1 MNLPPVTPDGLTSAK
16 PLPKA
21 GLALAILT
29 AMNLLNYIDRYVPSA
44 VKEPLKTDLHLTDA
58 ETAWPLT
65 AFVVVYMIAS
75 PIFGSLA
82 DRYPRRGVIAAGV
95 ALWSLATAAAAW
107 ATGFWTFL
115 AARALVGVGEA
126 AYATLSPAMLS
137 DYYPPT
143 QRNRV
148 LTWFYAAIP
157 VGAAIGFGLGGWLG
171 QHYGWRTAFLACGL
185 PGLLAAAAVFWV
197 PEPPRGTFDA
207 DRAEPVAPWKQA
219 IPLLLANRTYKY
231 AVLGYIL
238 VTFAAGAMADWFPAF
253 LSRHRGMDLAQAGQ
267 VVGTA
272 TVLGGLVGTLGGGWL
287 GDRLAAAGRRNPYFL
302 LSWASIAGA
311 ALLAVVALQVRNPT
325 LLFWSIAGAQTLLWC
340 YNGPINAILVNC
352 VPSGLRARAF
362 SLSILAIH
370 LLGDAISPPIVGA
383 LADATSSLPTAIAV
397 VPIALAGGA
406 MVWWVA
412 WRRLPAPAAAA

>member
-1 MNLPPVTPDGLTSAK
+1 MNQPPATPDGPSSAK

-44 VKEPLKTDLHLTDA
+44 VKEPLKADLHLTDA

-65 AFVVVYMIAS
+65 AFVVVYMVAS
-75 PIFGSLA
+75 PVFGSLA
-82 DRYPRRGVIAAGV
+82 DRFPRRGVIAAGV

-171 QHYGWRTAFLACGL
+171 QHYGWRMAFLACGL
-185 PGLLAAAAVFWV
+185 PGLLAAGAVLWV

-219 IPLLLANRTYKY
+219 IPLLLRNRTYKY

-302 LSWASIAGA
+302 LSWASIAGSA
-311 ALLAVVALQVRNPT
+311 VLAVAALQVRDPT

-383 LADATSSLPTAIAV
+383 LADVTGSLPTAIAV
-397 VPIALAGGA
+397 VPVALAGGA

-412 WRRLPAPAAAA
+412 WRRLPATAAAA